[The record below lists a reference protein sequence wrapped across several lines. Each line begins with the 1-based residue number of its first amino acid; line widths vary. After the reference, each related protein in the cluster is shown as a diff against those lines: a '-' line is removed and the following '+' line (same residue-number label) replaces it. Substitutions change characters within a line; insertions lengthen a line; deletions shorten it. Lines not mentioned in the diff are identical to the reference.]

1 LKTLKYFKL
10 SNGREPYRDWLEKL
24 DSMIKARVS
33 AYIDKVVEGGSRKNV
48 RALKDGVFEI
58 KMDFGPGYRVY
69 FGEDGDLILLLLLGG
84 NKRTQFLD
92 IVTAKKYWREYVQ
105 KNRI

>member
-1 LKTLKYFKL
+1 MKTLKYFKL

>member
-1 LKTLKYFKL
+1 MKRVKYFKL
-10 SNGREPYRDWLEKL
+10 SNGREPYHEWLEKL
-24 DSMIKARVS
+24 EPIAKARVI
-33 AYIDKVVEGGSRKNV
+33 AYVAKIANGGSKKNI

-58 KMDFGPGYRVY
+58 KLDFGPGYRVY
-69 FGEDGDLILLLLLGG
+69 FAEAGNLILLLLLGG